1 MSNSEESIIRL
12 RRVGK
17 SFGEGPTVLDG
28 IDLDVAEGEFV
39 SFIGPSGCGKS
50 TLLRLIA
57 GLRPLT
63 SGRITVDGNPPEK
76 MRREMAFIFQE
87 PALLPWRTVLGNIE
101 IPLQLQGVRRRE
113 RRRVAERMI
122 ELVGLQDVRRYYP
135 RQLSGGM
142 KMRVSLA
149 RSLTKSPRIIIL
161 DEPFGA
167 LDAITRDRLN
177 EDLLTIRTEKEWTAL
192 YVTHS
197 VPEAVYLSSRVV
209 VLCGCPGHVHLEIP
223 VPFPYPRPAELRESA
238 EYLAVVGSVSDAL
251 HDASRSMMNGPRPP
265 CCREVG
271 HG

>member
-1 MSNSEESIIRL
+1 MSSIQPIIRL
-12 RRVGK
+12 RQVVK
-17 SFGEGPTVLDG
+17 CFGEGPTVLDG

-50 TLLRLIA
+50 TLLRLAA

-63 SGRITVDGNPPEK
+63 SGRITVEGKPPET
-76 MRREMAFIFQE
+76 MRSEMAFIFQE

-101 IPLQLQGVRRRE
+101 IPLLLQCVPRQE
-113 RRRVAERMI
+113 RRLVAEQMM
-122 ELVGLQDVRRYYP
+122 ELVGLTDVRSYYP

-149 RSLTKSPRIIIL
+149 RSLTKSPKIIIL

-177 EDLLTIRTEKEWTAL
+177 EDLLAIRKEKEWTAL

-197 VPEAVYLSSRVV
+197 VSEAVYLSSRVV
-209 VLCGCPGHVHLEIP
+209 VLCGCPGHVHVEIP
-223 VPFPYPRPAELRESA
+223 VPFPYPRPSELRESPDF
-238 EYLAVVGSVSDAL
+238 LGVVGRVADAL
-251 HDASRSMMNGPRPP
+251 HEASRTTVKSPGSP
-265 CCREVG
+265 CCREVD

>member
-1 MSNSEESIIRL
+1 MDSIEPIIQL
-12 RRVGK
+12 RQVVK

-28 IDLDVAEGEFV
+28 IDLDVAAGEFV

-50 TLLRLIA
+50 TLLRLAA

-63 SGRITVDGNPPEK
+63 SGQVLVDGKPPET

-101 IPLQLQGVRRRE
+101 IPLLLQCVSRQE
-113 RRRVAERMI
+113 RRQVAERMI
-122 ELVGLQDVRRYYP
+122 RLVGLEDVRRYYP

-149 RSLTKSPRIIIL
+149 RGLTKSPKIIIL

-177 EDLLTIRTEKEWTAL
+177 EDLLTIREEKAWTAL

-209 VLCGCPGHVHLEIP
+209 VLCGCPGKVHLEIP
-223 VPFPYPRPAELRESA
+223 VPFPYPRPADLRESP
-238 EYLAVVGSVSDAL
+238 EFLGAVSTVGDAL
-251 HDASRSMMNGPRPP
+251 HEATRNTAKGPGSP
-265 CCREVG
+265 CCLEVS
-271 HG
+271 HE

>member
-1 MSNSEESIIRL
+1 MDSIGPIIRL
-12 RRVGK
+12 RQVVK
-17 SFGEGPTVLDG
+17 SFGEGPTVLGG
-28 IDLDVAEGEFV
+28 IDLDVAPGEFV
-39 SFIGPSGCGKS
+39 SFVGPSGCGKS
-50 TLLRLIA
+50 TLLRLAA
-57 GLRPLT
+57 GLRPPT
-63 SGRITVDGNPPEK
+63 SGQVLVDGKPPEK

-101 IPLQLQGVRRRE
+101 IPLQLQGVPRQE

-122 ELVGLQDVRRYYP
+122 DLVGLGDVRRYYP

-149 RSLTKSPRIIIL
+149 RGLTKSPKIIIL

-177 EDLLTIRTEKEWTAL
+177 EDLLAIRKEKEWTAL

-209 VLCGCPGHVHLEIP
+209 VLCGCPGNVHLGIP
-223 VPFPYPRPAELRESA
+223 VPFPYPRPADLRESP
-238 EYLAVVGSVSDAL
+238 EYLSVVATVAEAL
-251 HDASRSMMNGPRPP
+251 HEATRARATGPGSP
-265 CCREVG
+265 CSREVS
-271 HG
+271 HE

>member
-1 MSNSEESIIRL
+1 MNSATPIIRL
-12 RRVGK
+12 RQVVK
-17 SFGEGPTVLDG
+17 TFGDGPTVLGG
-28 IDLDVAEGEFV
+28 IDLDVTAGEFV

-50 TLLRLIA
+50 TLLRLAA

-63 SGRITVDGNPPEK
+63 SGEVSVDGRPPETV
-76 MRREMAFIFQE
+76 RREMAFIFQE

-101 IPLQLQGVRRRE
+101 VPLQLQGVPRAE
-113 RRRVAERMI
+113 RRQVAGQMI
-122 ELVGLQDVRRYYP
+122 ELVGLGDVRRYYP

-149 RSLTKSPRIIIL
+149 RGLTKSPKIIIL

-177 EDLLTIRTEKEWTAL
+177 EDLLAIRKEKEWTAL

-197 VPEAVYLSSRVV
+197 VAEAVYLSSRVV
-209 VLCGCPGHVHLEIP
+209 VLCGCPGHIHLEIP
-223 VPFPYPRPAELRESA
+223 VPFPYPRPADLRESP
-238 EYLAVVGSVSDAL
+238 EFRGVVGTVADAL
-251 HDASRSMMNGPRPP
+251 HEATRNTARGHGSPS
-265 CCREVG
+265 CREVG

>member
-1 MSNSEESIIRL
+1 MDNTAPIIEL
-12 RRVGK
+12 RRVEK
-17 SFGEGPTVLDG
+17 SFGDGPLVIGG
-28 IDLDVAEGEFV
+28 IDLAVSPGEFV

-57 GLRPLT
+57 GLRPVNAGEI
-63 SGRITVDGNPPEK
+63 SVDGRPPASVC
-76 MRREMAFIFQE
+76 REMAFIFQE

-101 IPLQLQGVRRRE
+101 LPLQLQGVPKKE
-113 RRRVAERMI
+113 RRRVAEQMV
-122 ELVGLQDVRRYYP
+122 ELVGLADVRRYYP

-149 RSLTKSPRIIIL
+149 RGLTKSPKVIIL

-177 EDLLTIRTEKEWTAL
+177 EDLLAIRAEKEWTAL

-197 VPEAVYLSSRVV
+197 VPEAVFLSSRVV
-209 VLCGCPGHVHLEIP
+209 VLCGCPGRVHLEVP
-223 VPFPYPRPAELRESA
+223 VPFPYPRDAGLRESS
-238 EYLAVVGSVSDAL
+238 EFLAVVAGVADAL
-251 HDASRSMMNGPRPP
+251 HEATRAVAPGGDAP
-265 CCREVG
+265 CCREAG

>member
-1 MSNSEESIIRL
+1 MTGSEPIIRF
-12 RRVGK
+12 RQVVK
-17 SFGEGPTVLDG
+17 SFGKGPTVLGG
-28 IDLDVAEGEFV
+28 IDLDVQPGEFV

-50 TLLRLIA
+50 TLLRLAA

-63 SGRITVDGNPPEK
+63 SGVVTVGGNPPET

-87 PALLPWRTVLGNIE
+87 PALLPWRTVIGNIE
-101 IPLQLQGVRRRE
+101 LPLQLQRVPKIE

-122 ELVGLQDVRRYYP
+122 ELVGLSDVRRYYP

-149 RSLTKSPRIIIL
+149 RGLTKSPRVIIL

-177 EDLLTIRTEKEWTAL
+177 EDLLAIREEKAWTAL
-192 YVTHS
+192 YVTHA

-209 VLCGCPGHVHLEIP
+209 VLSGRPGRVHLEIP
-223 VPFPYPRPAELRESA
+223 VPFPFPRPAELRESP
-238 EYLAVVGSVSDAL
+238 EFRRVVDEVAATL
-251 HDASRSMMNGPRPP
+251 HQASAPVNGGASH
-265 CCREVG
+265 V
-271 HG
+271 

>member
-1 MSNSEESIIRL
+1 MSSVSPIIRL
-12 RRVGK
+12 RQVVK
-17 SFGEGPTVLDG
+17 TYGEGPTVLGG
-28 IDLDVAEGEFV
+28 IDLDVADGEFV

-50 TLLRLIA
+50 TLLRLAA

-63 SGRITVDGNPPEK
+63 SGQISVDGKPPQA
-76 MRREMAFIFQE
+76 MCQEMAFIFQE
-87 PALLPWRTVLGNIE
+87 PALLPWRTVMGNIE
-101 IPLQLQGVRRRE
+101 VPLLLQGVPRAE
-113 RRRVAERMI
+113 RRQVAEEMI
-122 ELVGLQDVRRYYP
+122 DLVGLGDVRSYYP

-149 RSLTKSPRIIIL
+149 RGLTKSPKIIIL
-161 DEPFGA
+161 DEPFSA

-177 EDLLTIRTEKEWTAL
+177 EDLLAIRKEKEWTAL

-223 VPFPYPRPAELRESA
+223 VPFPYPRPAALRESP
-238 EYLAVVGSVSDAL
+238 EFLSVVGAVADAL
-251 HDASRSMMNGPRPP
+251 HEATKNTANGRRSP
-265 CCREVG
+265 CCPEAS